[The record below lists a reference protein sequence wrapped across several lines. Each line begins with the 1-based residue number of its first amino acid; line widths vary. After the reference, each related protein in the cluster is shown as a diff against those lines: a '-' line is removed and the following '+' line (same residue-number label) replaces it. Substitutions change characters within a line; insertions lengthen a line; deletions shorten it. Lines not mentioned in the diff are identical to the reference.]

1 MSDHLLIEKKD
12 GIATLTM
19 NRPNSRNALSID
31 MRRMFFEAVTDIET
45 DDAVRCVVIKGA
57 GDHFMAGGDVIS
69 FGEIAKMP
77 ADERRKNFEAR
88 IHGLHPTMMTMRRMQ
103 KPIIASV
110 QGAAAGFGLSLAM
123 ACDLVIAA
131 DNAFFTLAYINI
143 ATTPDGS
150 GTYSLPR
157 MVGLK
162 KAMEIAMLGDR
173 FDAEE
178 AHRLGLVNRVV
189 PTADIAAETDK
200 LACRLA
206 NGPTVAIGR
215 TKQMM
220 HASLGNSM
228 EEQLHSEA
236 ENFAACSAT
245 NDWVEGVTAFGE
257 KRKPEFKGN

>member
-1 MSDHLLIEKKD
+1 MTDHLLVEKKD

-19 NRPNSRNALSID
+19 NRPESRNALSLE
-31 MRRMFFEAVTDIET
+31 MREKLFEVMTDFET
-45 DDAVRCVVIKGA
+45 DDSVRCIVIKGA
-57 GDHFMAGGDVIS
+57 GDHFMAGGDLKA
-69 FGEIAKMP
+69 FGEIVKEAP
-77 ADERRKNFEAR
+77 DERRKKFEAR
-88 IHGLHPTMMTMRRMQ
+88 IHNLHPTIFTMRRMR

-150 GTYSLPR
+150 GTYSLAR

-178 AHRLGLVNRVV
+178 AARLGLVNRVV
-189 PTADIAAETDK
+189 PTADIEAETDK
-200 LACRLA
+200 LARRLA

-215 TKQMM
+215 TKQML
-220 HASLGNSM
+220 HASLTNSM
-228 EEQLHSEA
+228 ETQLALEA
-236 ENFAACSAT
+236 ENFAACAAT
-245 NDWVEGVTAFGE
+245 EDWAEGITAFGE
-257 KRKPEFKGN
+257 KRKPVFKGK